1 VLDDA
6 DFSFDPFRG
15 ALSPGMPVV
24 HSPKTL
30 VCSDLTSTLIPLLLI
45 AGLKILTYLLA
56 TVLLGAVL
64 APWIF
69 WTGQYASKLRFLGF
83 LAGTDFQRFFNR
95 SIFIS
100 AVLLLLPA
108 VRWIG
113 AKRFSNLGLTKDSR
127 GLEHLV
133 GGFLVSCGTILAL
146 GGALLALGDFDLK
159 NPIPWH
165 LLAPVALTAFSVAII
180 EELFFRGAI
189 LGLLR
194 QSFAPVPAAVFVSM
208 FFSIVHFLK
217 PGREQ
222 MNAVHWYSGFE
233 LLPRAFWQFSDPLL
247 VAGGF
252 VTIGILGLI
261 LAHATMRTSSLWLAI
276 GIHSGLIFAKMGLN
290 KLTRRLQDLTPW
302 FGNDITVGVGSIA
315 TLLFLWFMIWFIF
328 LRAQPDSTAI

>member
-1 VLDDA
+1 ML
-6 DFSFDPFRG
+6 
-15 ALSPGMPVV
+15 LS
-24 HSPKTL
+24 
-30 VCSDLTSTLIPLLLI
+30 
-45 AGLKILTYLLA
+45 AGLKILIYLLA
-56 TVLLGAVL
+56 TVLLGAAL

-69 WTGQYASKLRFLGF
+69 WTGRYASKFGFVGF
-83 LAGTDFQRFFNR
+83 LAATDFQRFFNR
-95 SIFIS
+95 SILIS

-113 AKRFSNLGLTKDSR
+113 VKRFSNLGLTKDSR
-127 GLEHLV
+127 GVEHLV
-133 GGFLVSCGTILAL
+133 GGFLVSSGTIIAL
-146 GGALLALGDFDLK
+146 GGALLAIGNFELK

-165 LLAPVALTAFSVAII
+165 LLASVALTAFSVAII

-194 QSFAPVPAAVFVSM
+194 QSFSPIPAAVLASM
-208 FFSIVHFLK
+208 LFSIVHFLK
-217 PGREQ
+217 PAPEQ
-222 MNAVHWYSGFE
+222 MNAVNWYSGFQ

-247 VAGGF
+247 VVGGF

-276 GIHSGLIFAKMGLN
+276 GIHSGLIFGKMGLN
-290 KLTRRLQDLTPW
+290 KLTRRLGDMMPW
-302 FGNDITVGVGSIA
+302 FGDDVTVGIGSIV